1 VNNCNEV
8 MLALKR
14 WMAAQARSLDPDQPR
29 PSPRE
34 VLFEHVAG
42 SVCFLPG
49 LDFPRSTIPGFER
62 FDHIGSVEQ
71 TCSGPA
77 WTTALSG

>member
-1 VNNCNEV
+1 MYNCNDV

-14 WMAAQARSLDPDQPR
+14 WMAAQPRSPDPDQPR

-34 VLFEHVAG
+34 VLFEDVEDGISDPTSAMSVVG
-42 SVCFLPG
+42 S
-49 LDFPRSTIPGFER
+49 RNTSGF
-62 FDHIGSVEQ
+62 
-71 TCSGPA
+71 A